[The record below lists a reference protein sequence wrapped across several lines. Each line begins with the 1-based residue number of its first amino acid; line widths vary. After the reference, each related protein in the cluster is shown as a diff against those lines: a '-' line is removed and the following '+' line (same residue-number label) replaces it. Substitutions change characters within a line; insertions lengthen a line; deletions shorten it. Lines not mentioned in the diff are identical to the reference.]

1 MNRVFV
7 FLAAMFAVAGT
18 LPAIAQNDK
27 PRFLYVQNA
36 QSMTLSD
43 GTLTL
48 KNVSPLTLFFSD
60 RPKRIAGHMRT
71 EDFIKHWNT
80 GTNSFKASPPN
91 ATIAV
96 FRDANHIT
104 DGIVEL
110 SDPKVNGPNLS
121 FKVKLLLGKLPAEAD
136 ELSVFIDSGDAA
148 CDVGDGSYS
157 GEPCWAQ
164 EAFDCSGRGGC

>member
-7 FLAAMFAVAGT
+7 FLVATFAVVGT
-18 LPAIAQNDK
+18 LPAIAQQNDK

-36 QSMTLSD
+36 QSMTLRN

-71 EDFIKHWNT
+71 EDFIKHWNK

-96 FRDANHIT
+96 FRDASHIT

-110 SDPKVNGPNLS
+110 SEPKADGPNLS
-121 FKVKLLLGKLPAEAD
+121 FKVKMLLGELPAEAK
-136 ELSVFIDSGDAA
+136 LCPVAWCKLWSPALA
-148 CDVGDGSYS
+148 
-157 GEPCWAQ
+157 
-164 EAFDCSGRGGC
+164 